1 MRRQDNSPYTGG
13 EVIKIFFFS
22 SSFKLVKNVRI
33 CQKKILCI
41 SHKIPYFI
49 LRASALSRNLDWNIS
64 SWGGVQNRSSCSYL
78 SCLLEE
84 YQSRPNTPKL
94 NLSEPKKM
102 QIFLL
107 IDHPKQWK
115 FSFHQ
120 YWLTDINFFLLQ
132 TCHSKFYDYFMH
144 EFLWNKSHKLLW
156 GHFVI

>member
-13 EVIKIFFFS
+13 EVNKIFFF
-22 SSFKLVKNVRI
+22 LVLNWSKTLEYA
-33 CQKKILCI
+33 KKIFLCI

-78 SCLLEE
+78 SCLLSE

-107 IDHPKQWK
+107 IDHSRQWK
-115 FSFHQ
+115 LSFHQ